1 MSKDLAVIVIH
12 GMGSQ
17 GPGFADDAI
26 EELSEWVE
34 DRNRDPERIA
44 WLPIYWA
51 DILEPRQRR
60 YLRDANRNNDLDY
73 LRLRRFVISALGDAS
88 AYQKVPASADT
99 TYRRIHDRIRVK
111 VKELYSGDLAATAVP
126 LVVMAHSL
134 GGHIISN
141 YIWDLQNGRIFDL
154 VHRPE
159 TDLADLSKFEKMQ
172 TLAGMITFGCNIP
185 LFTFA
190 YTKVEPIKFPA
201 PRLRNDLKRKA
212 KWLNFYDPDD
222 VLGYPLKPIGP
233 AYRKVVT
240 RDIAINVG
248 GVFSNWNPASHG
260 GYWTDNDFTK
270 PVADFIVR
278 FL

>member
-44 WLPIYWA
+44 WQPIYWA

>member
-44 WLPIYWA
+44 WQPIYWA

-201 PRLRNDLKRKA
+201 PRLGNDLKKKA